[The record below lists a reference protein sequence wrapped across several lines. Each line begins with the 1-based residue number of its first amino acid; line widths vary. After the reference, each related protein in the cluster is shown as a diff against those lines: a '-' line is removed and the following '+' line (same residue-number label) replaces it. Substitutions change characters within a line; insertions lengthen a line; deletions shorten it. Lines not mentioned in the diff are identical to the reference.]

1 MTETIVALATPNSQS
16 ALGIIRVS
24 GSMVLE
30 LCEKSCGLPSP
41 TPRCAHL
48 TKYTSLEQ
56 NTLDQI
62 IMVYFEKGRS
72 FTGENCMELTCH
84 GNPIVLEEIL
94 SDLIHR
100 GCRLANPGEFT
111 YRAFQNGKIDLTQA
125 EAIADLIGAK
135 NKQALT
141 LANRNLEG
149 NLSKKIDNL
158 QTTILKQ
165 HSDIEAFI
173 DFPEDD
179 LGEEKT
185 TQIITNLQEICS
197 ELSRLI
203 EVGKKT
209 AVFNRKLRVVLVG
222 PPNVGKSSIF
232 NKIIGLDRAIID
244 QEPGT
249 TRDFIDYNI
258 NLGKVNIQLY
268 DTAGI
273 RETNLKIERQGI
285 ERTYELIKD
294 ADLVLVVLDR
304 SLPYPT
310 IIDHEIKNSVKDKKS
325 LLILNKSDL
334 QNNINIAGSYLEE
347 IPKTEVSVTNEE
359 SILNLTN
366 QITSCLLED
375 SLVDNEFNLS
385 VNLRQSNALS
395 KALVYIQNSIE
406 NIKTEETIEFAIPD
420 LKESISLL
428 GEIVGNKDNE
438 DMLDLLFSNF
448 CIGK

>member
-24 GSMVLE
+24 GWMVLE

-94 SDLIHR
+94 NDLIHR

-273 RETNLKIERQGI
+273 RETNQEIERQGI
-285 ERTYELIKD
+285 ERTYELIRD
-294 ADLVLVVLDR
+294 SDLVLVVLDR

-310 IIDHEIKNSVKDKKS
+310 IIDHEIKNSVKDKS
-325 LLILNKSDL
+325 ILILNKSDL

-359 SILNLTN
+359 SILNLTS

>member
-24 GSMVLE
+24 GWMVLE

-94 SDLIHR
+94 NDLIHR

-185 TQIITNLQEICS
+185 TQIIANLQEICS

-209 AVFNRKLRVVLVG
+209 AAFNRKLRVVLVG

-273 RETNLKIERQGI
+273 RETNQKIERQGI

-325 LLILNKSDL
+325 ILILNKSDL

-366 QITSCLLED
+366 QITSCLLGD
-375 SLVDNEFNLS
+375 SLDDNEFNLS

-406 NIKTEETIEFAIPD
+406 NIKTDESIEFAIPD

>member
-24 GSMVLE
+24 GWMVLE

-48 TKYTSLEQ
+48 TKYTSQEQ

-149 NLSKKIDNL
+149 NLSKKIYNL

-185 TQIITNLQEICS
+185 TQIITNLQEICA

-209 AVFNRKLRVVLVG
+209 AVFNRKLRVALVG

-273 RETNLKIERQGI
+273 RETNQKIERQGI

-304 SLPYPT
+304 FLPYPT

-325 LLILNKSDL
+325 ILILNKSDL

>member
-24 GSMVLE
+24 GWMVLE

-94 SDLIHR
+94 NDLIHR

-125 EAIADLIGAK
+125 EAISDLIGAK

-209 AVFNRKLRVVLVG
+209 AVFNRKLRVTLVG

-273 RETNLKIERQGI
+273 RETNQEIERQGI

-310 IIDHEIKNSVKDKKS
+310 IIDNKIKNGIKDKKS
-325 LLILNKSDL
+325 ILVLNKSDL
-334 QNNINIAGSYLEE
+334 QNNIKIAGSYLEE

>member
-135 NKQALT
+135 NKQALL
-141 LANRNLEG
+141 LANKNLEG
-149 NLSKKIDNL
+149 NLSTKIGIL
-158 QTTILKQ
+158 QTSILRQ
-165 HSDIEAFI
+165 HSNIEAFI

-179 LGEEKT
+179 IGEEKT
-185 TQIITNLQEICS
+185 AQIITNLQGICS
-197 ELSRLI
+197 ELSDLI
-203 EVGKKT
+203 EIGKKT
-209 AVFNRKLRVVLVG
+209 DAFNRNLKVVLVG
-222 PPNVGKSSIF
+222 PPNAGKSSIF
-232 NKIIGLDRAIID
+232 NKIIGMDRAIID

-249 TRDFIDYNI
+249 TRDFIDYNT
-258 NLGKVNIQLY
+258 NLGKVSIQLY

-273 RETNLKIERQGI
+273 RETDQEIERQGI

-304 SLPYPT
+304 FQPYPT

-325 LLILNKSDL
+325 ILILNKSDL

-359 SILNLTN
+359 SILNLTS

>member
-24 GSMVLE
+24 GWMVLE

-273 RETNLKIERQGI
+273 RETNQEIERQGI
-285 ERTYELIKD
+285 ERTYELIRD
-294 ADLVLVVLDR
+294 SDLVLVVLDR

-310 IIDHEIKNSVKDKKS
+310 IIDHEIKNSVKDKS
-325 LLILNKSDL
+325 ILILNKSDL

-359 SILNLTN
+359 SILNLTS

>member
-24 GSMVLE
+24 GWMVLE

-62 IMVYFEKGRS
+62 IMVYYKKGRS

-84 GNPIVLEEIL
+84 GNPIVLEEIIN
-94 SDLIHR
+94 DLIHR

-149 NLSKKIDNL
+149 NLSKKIYNL

-179 LGEEKT
+179 LGKEKT
-185 TQIITNLQEICS
+185 TQIIANLQEICS

-209 AVFNRKLRVVLVG
+209 AVFNRKLRVTLVG

-232 NKIIGLDRAIID
+232 NQIIGLDRAIID

-249 TRDFIDYNI
+249 TRDFIDF
-258 NLGKVNIQLY
+258 L
-268 DTAGI
+268 
-273 RETNLKIERQGI
+273 
-285 ERTYELIKD
+285 
-294 ADLVLVVLDR
+294 
-304 SLPYPT
+304 SLTPFF
-310 IIDHEIKNSVKDKKS
+310 ISW
-325 LLILNKSDL
+325 
-334 QNNINIAGSYLEE
+334 
-347 IPKTEVSVTNEE
+347 
-359 SILNLTN
+359 SI
-366 QITSCLLED
+366 
-375 SLVDNEFNLS
+375 
-385 VNLRQSNALS
+385 
-395 KALVYIQNSIE
+395 
-406 NIKTEETIEFAIPD
+406 
-420 LKESISLL
+420 
-428 GEIVGNKDNE
+428 IVG
-438 DMLDLLFSNF
+438 
-448 CIGK
+448 